1 MAKFWK
7 RKAVFFVKKKAPH
20 NRFTGFL
27 PSFPRSV
34 VSPGCCCWME
44 SSSRVCDRVIFL
56 FFFFLPFLI
65 FSRLGTPA
73 SRVVFPFCLL
83 FPVCCSF
90 SSNRRLNRRAI
101 FQPKIQQKK
110 TRDGRPFVF
119 VVLSPALPQQDTRL
133 RFRFF
138 FFFVFFS
145 CFLFLLT
152 FFNTFFVARS
162 LFGANY
168 PVCVCVC
175 VDEFIY
181 WSFLYSFHT
190 WASFFRR
197 GRGRNKKESVKVNTR
212 FHFFSGGSF
221 FF

>member
-110 TRDGRPFVF
+110 NKRRTALCFCSSLPRSSPTRHPSPFSI
-119 VVLSPALPQQDTRL
+119 LLLLRLLLLLP
-133 RFRFF
+133 
-138 FFFVFFS
+138 
-145 CFLFLLT
+145 FLTHLL
-152 FFNTFFVARS
+152 
-162 LFGANY
+162 
-168 PVCVCVC
+168 
-175 VDEFIY
+175 
-181 WSFLYSFHT
+181 
-190 WASFFRR
+190 
-197 GRGRNKKESVKVNTR
+197 
-212 FHFFSGGSF
+212 
-221 FF
+221 